1 MALDLSAFD
10 AVLKNDYEKTVIQL
24 LNPKIRTLK
33 LFSKETGT
41 WEGRRVEY
49 PLNLSRN
56 QGTMFTSE
64 NGTLPA
70 AGAQGY
76 ASHQIP
82 IRYCHGR
89 IQLSIQVIKASRSSK
104 GAFKRAMDQEL
115 RGLIRDLATDRNRV
129 MFGSGDGVLALVDD
143 STPSGSATVTVDAP
157 GGFVGDVNGTRFLQ
171 PGMIVAFLN
180 PTGPALRTAPI
191 RTVSSITNGTTVV
204 FNAAPDASVAD
215 SDLIVRAAT
224 TGVTVIGDTASEK
237 EAMGLMGL
245 VDDGTQVSTLHNIS
259 RTTYPI
265 FQSYV
270 ISSVGALSAD
280 IIQRG
285 IDVADQKGEG
295 EVDYLICHHSVR
307 RAYLA
312 LMEADRRYIGASLR
326 SPNVGTM
333 AAKLGDVKYDDIPMI
348 VDKDCPYGTMFGVDA
363 ATFTRWVEVEGEW
376 ADDDGTVL
384 LRVLNQDAYEARYR
398 IFDNFSCDRPASSFR
413 LDGIT
418 ATVVAVH
425 VD

>member
-1 MALDLSAFD
+1 MPLDIAAYD
-10 AVLKNDYEKTVIQL
+10 NVLKNDYEKTVIQL
-24 LNPKIRTLK
+24 LNPKVKTLK
-33 LFSKETGT
+33 MFSKETGT

-64 NGTLPA
+64 NGLLPS

-76 ASHQIP
+76 ASLQIP

-104 GAFKRAMDQEL
+104 GAFKRAMDQEM

-129 MFGSGDGVLALVDD
+129 MFGWGAGTLALVNDA
-143 STPSGSATVTVDAP
+143 TPSGSATVGIDSPMGIA
-157 GGFVGDVNGTRFLQ
+157 GSVNGTRFLQ
-171 PGMIVAFLN
+171 PGQIIAFLN
-180 PTGPALRTAPI
+180 PTGPAMRTDPV
-191 RTVSSITNGTTVV
+191 RTVVSITDGNTVV
-204 FNAAPDASVAD
+204 LNAAPDASVAD
-215 SDLIVRAAT
+215 DDLIVRAAT
-224 TGVTVIGDTASEK
+224 TGTTLLTDTAATR
-237 EAMGLMGL
+237 EAMGLLGL
-245 VDDGTQVSTLHNIS
+245 VDDGTFVTTLHNVS

-270 ISSVGALSAD
+270 LPSVGALSSD
-280 IIQRG
+280 VIQRA

-295 EVDYLICHHSVR
+295 EIGYLICHHSVR

-312 LMEADRRYIGASLR
+312 LVEADRRYIGASLNK
-326 SPNVGTM
+326 PDIGTV
-333 AAKLGDVKYDDIPMI
+333 AAKLGDVTYGEIPMI
-348 VDKDCPYGTMFGVDA
+348 VDKDAPYGTLFGVDHS
-363 ATFTRWVEVEGEW
+363 TFTRWVEVEGEW

-384 LRVLNQDAYEARYR
+384 LRLQNQDAYEARYR
-398 IFDNFSCDRPASSFR
+398 IFDNFSVDRPAGCFR

-418 ATVVAVH
+418 ATVVAIH

>member
-1 MALDLSAFD
+1 MALDIAAFD
-10 AVLKNDYEKTVIQL
+10 SVLKNDYEKTVIEL
-24 LNPKIRTLK
+24 LNPKVRTLK
-33 LFSKETGT
+33 LFSKESGT

-49 PLNLSRN
+49 PLNVSRN
-56 QGTMFTSE
+56 QGVMFTSE
-64 NGTLPA
+64 NGTLPS
-70 AGAQGY
+70 AGQQGY

-104 GAFKRAMDQEL
+104 GAFKRAMDQEM

-129 MFGSGDGVLALVDD
+129 MFGSGDGVLAFVND
-143 STPSGSATVTVDAP
+143 STPSGAASVGIDSP
-157 GGFVGDVNGTRFLQ
+157 GGVAGSVNGTRFLQ

-191 RTVSSITNGTTVV
+191 RTVSSITDGNTAV
-204 FNAAPDASVAD
+204 FDSAPDASVAD
-215 SDLIVRAAT
+215 DDLIVRAAT
-224 TGVTVIGDTASEK
+224 TTTSALGDTASEK
-237 EAMGLMGL
+237 EAMGLLGL
-245 VDDGTQVSTLHNIS
+245 IDDGTYVTTLHNIS

-270 ISSVGALSAD
+270 LPAVGALSAD

-295 EVDYLICHHSVR
+295 EIAHLICHHSVR

-312 LMEADRRYIGASLR
+312 LMEADRRYIGANLKN
-326 SPNVGTM
+326 PDAGTI
-333 AAKLGDVKYDDIPMI
+333 AAKLGDVTYNAIPMI
-348 VDKDCPYGTMFGVDA
+348 VDKDAPYGIMFGCDP

-384 LRVLNQDAYEARYR
+384 LRVLNSDAYEARYR
-398 IFDNFSCDRPASSFR
+398 IFDNFSVDRPASSFR

-418 ATVVAVH
+418 ATEVAVH
-425 VD
+425 ID